1 MVIRQGDIYW
11 VDLGPPYGSEPG
23 WRRPV
28 VVLQGDSV
36 NDSSIGTVIVCIVT
50 SNLAR
55 AGNPGNVVLRTDES
69 GLPRESVANVSQV
82 QTIDRARLGE
92 FVARLPA
99 RHLRRILAGLSLIL
113 SPSR

>member
-1 MVIRQGDIYW
+1 MVVRQGDIYW

-28 VVLQGDSV
+28 VVLQNDGV
-36 NDSSIGTVIVCIVT
+36 NESSINTVIICIVT
-50 SNLAR
+50 SNMAR
-55 AGNPGNVVLRTDES
+55 AGNPGNVVLRADES
-69 GLPRESVANVSQV
+69 GLRRVSVANVSQI

-99 RHLRRILAGLSLIL
+99 HLVQRILAGLNLIL